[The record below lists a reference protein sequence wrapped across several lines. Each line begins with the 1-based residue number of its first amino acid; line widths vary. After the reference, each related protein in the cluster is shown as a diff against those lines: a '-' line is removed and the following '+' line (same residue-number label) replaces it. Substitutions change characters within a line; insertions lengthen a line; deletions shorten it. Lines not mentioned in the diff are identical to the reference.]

1 MAQSRKRT
9 GKDSGRGAEPACP
22 VGFCPVGMFLTMA
35 GQARPEAVDHLMAAG
50 RELVLAFNAI
60 LQTRASQVDRTS
72 PIERIEVE

>member
-9 GKDSGRGAEPACP
+9 RTDAAVDGPACP
-22 VGFCPVGMFLTMA
+22 VGFCPVGMFLTVA

-72 PIERIEVE
+72 PIEKIEVE

>member
-1 MAQSRKRT
+1 MAESRKRT
-9 GKDSGRGAEPACP
+9 GKDATAESACP

-72 PIERIEVE
+72 PLERIEVE

>member
-9 GKDSGRGAEPACP
+9 RTDSAADGPACP

>member
-9 GKDSGRGAEPACP
+9 GKDAAAGDAACP

-72 PIERIEVE
+72 PLERIEVE

>member
-9 GKDSGRGAEPACP
+9 GTEAADGPACP

-50 RELVLAFNAI
+50 RELVLALNAI
-60 LQTRASQVDRTS
+60 VQTRASQVDRTS
-72 PIERIEVE
+72 PIEKIEVE

>member
-9 GKDSGRGAEPACP
+9 GSDSADQGPACP

-60 LQTRASQVDRTS
+60 LQARSSQVDRTS
-72 PIERIEVE
+72 PIEKIEVE